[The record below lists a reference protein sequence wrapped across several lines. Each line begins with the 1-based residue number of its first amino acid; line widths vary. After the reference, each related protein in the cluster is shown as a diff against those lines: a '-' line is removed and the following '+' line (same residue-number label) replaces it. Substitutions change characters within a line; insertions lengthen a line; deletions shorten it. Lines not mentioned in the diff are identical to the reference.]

1 MLVMPSQTYCMKLRY
16 IYESQYQDPS
26 TSMLRNQIGTQYAA
40 TAINDTMRHPTVA
53 KPKNKRQAALQ
64 RMDDAAKRLRKS

>member
-1 MLVMPSQTYCMKLRY
+1 
-16 IYESQYQDPS
+16 
-26 TSMLRNQIGTQYAA
+26 MLRNQIGTQYAA